1 MSDLRE
7 GFEAWALSRG
17 LSTIRYAIG
26 DTQGVGDYQDDY
38 TSDAWAAWQASRQ
51 RDGTA
56 EIAGT
61 VAGLKALDDEHLR
74 SPFNA
79 CSLKSRCIQTA
90 DALDRQRDGH
100 AELQE
105 RLAAMEKGLKA
116 VDALICESQGI
127 YGLHLNGDVSPWGEL
142 LPPGRFSEWLD
153 DYAEAIALCDA
164 ELAKEQP

>member
-100 AELQE
+100 AEFV
-105 RLAAMEKGLKA
+105 RVYNSGYAAGHHDTVEGQYTHILP
-116 VDALICESQGI
+116 VDMDTYHAG
-127 YGLHLNGDVSPWGEL
+127 VVGEL
-142 LPPGRFSEWLD
+142 L
-153 DYAEAIALCDA
+153 A
-164 ELAKEQP
+164 ELAKDQP